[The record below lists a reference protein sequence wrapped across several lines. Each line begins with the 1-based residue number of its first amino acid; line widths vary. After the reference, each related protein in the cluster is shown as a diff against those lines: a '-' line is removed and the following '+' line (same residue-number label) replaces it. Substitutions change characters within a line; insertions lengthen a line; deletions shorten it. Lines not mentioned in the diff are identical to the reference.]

1 MHIYISTYINAHMH
15 IHIRIHIPTIHI
27 HTCMHA
33 CINHIISHY
42 FTSPHLTLTHRT
54 SPHVT
59 SQSGYVVCTYIYV
72 HIYHH
77 NICMCIYIY
86 TYLYHIWILYTY
98 IYIFFIY
105 IHVFYVCIVYIY
117 IYTCASIIHTQQ
129 CSSKNPS
136 EVTIPALLDMRL
148 KGIATNQTSKMTLDF
163 VSYNGNIDMFFYV
176 CINFDFTTSGWDIVY
191 MLEFVF
197 WGIVRKQRYL

>member
-1 MHIYISTYINAHMH
+1 MYSVY
-15 IHIRIHIPTIHI
+15 
-27 HTCMHA
+27 
-33 CINHIISHY
+33 
-42 FTSPHLTLTHRT
+42 
-54 SPHVT
+54 
-59 SQSGYVVCTYIYV
+59 
-72 HIYHH
+72 
-77 NICMCIYIY
+77 
-86 TYLYHIWILYTY
+86 
-98 IYIFFIY
+98 IY
-105 IHVFYVCIVYIY
+105 IHVQYI
-117 IYTCASIIHTQQ
+117 HPQQ